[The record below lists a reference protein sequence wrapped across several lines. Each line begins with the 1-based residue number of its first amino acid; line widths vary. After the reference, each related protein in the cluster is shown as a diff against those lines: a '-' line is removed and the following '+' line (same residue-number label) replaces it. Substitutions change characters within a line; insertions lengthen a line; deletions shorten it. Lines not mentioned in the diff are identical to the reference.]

1 VKTIFARIGGAAFLA
16 LTLSSA
22 GGAATNSVVNVALE
36 DQSTGSGKT
45 GMRISVDQESIKA
58 GRVTF
63 QAVNRSHSLVHEVIV
78 VSTSAKTPVLPY
90 SEKKERV
97 IESRIRSLGEISD
110 LKPGASGKLT
120 LNLKPGKYLLICNEP
135 GHFMAGMKLPFEVRK

>member
-1 VKTIFARIGGAAFLA
+1 
-16 LTLSSA
+16 
-22 GGAATNSVVNVALE
+22 
-36 DQSTGSGKT
+36 
-45 GMRISVDQESIKA
+45 MRISVDQESIKA

-63 QAVNRSHSLVHEVIV
+63 QATNRSHTIVHEVIV